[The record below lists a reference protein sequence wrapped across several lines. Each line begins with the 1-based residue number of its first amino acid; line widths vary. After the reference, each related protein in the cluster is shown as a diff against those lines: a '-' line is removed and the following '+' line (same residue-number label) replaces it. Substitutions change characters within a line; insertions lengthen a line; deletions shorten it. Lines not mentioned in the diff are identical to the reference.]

1 MNAAIFG
8 SSGSLELT
16 LSRQSGQ
23 GIIFENY
30 IIPEITWCN
39 KNVIIMGDSKSIRSF
54 RSCLKCQFLPKITMI
69 CYFKH
74 QDSFNGASRKHLES
88 FKRASRELQESFK
101 RASREL

>member
-1 MNAAIFG
+1 MTKHNTF
-8 SSGSLELT
+8 L
-16 LSRQSGQ
+16 
-23 GIIFENY
+23 
-30 IIPEITWCN
+30 
-39 KNVIIMGDSKSIRSF
+39 
-54 RSCLKCQFLPKITMI
+54 CLYLHQVAKDLPKSTMI